1 MLWEMPGDLPS
12 TSGDPG
18 LFLHGVSGGKQV
30 QALLWLLLVFLSL
43 EASCKFFLTSIR
55 RQPLPLSREST
66 GLVSTMDVDGRTAW
80 RKVGGREVG
89 DEAPMRSLLGPRH
102 HSGQQSPSPCDTRS
116 PGDIFPLHSKLR

>member
-30 QALLWLLLVFLSL
+30 QV
-43 EASCKFFLTSIR
+43 R

-66 GLVSTMDVDGRTAW
+66 GLVSTVDVDGHTAW